1 MSLDLNKDGVV
12 SDVEMQTA
20 ELQHDLRKQR
30 AQRRDGNRI
39 TNRYGCIYCACFFVS
54 TERVEA
60 LAGISNLFYIA
71 GTGIVG
77 AYMGSAAIMHGKK

>member
-30 AQRRDGNRI
+30 AQRRMATRI
-39 TNRYGCIYCACFFVS
+39 TNRYGCIYSLVS
-54 TERVEA
+54 
-60 LAGISNLFYIA
+60 L
-71 GTGIVG
+71 
-77 AYMGSAAIMHGKK
+77 